1 MIAIFGHAGDDV
13 GRGDIGGL
21 GSLGSLGLGGLAL
34 DLDHGQLGHRGSFPC
49 LAVPGHVEGDGR
61 FLGSVLAILD
71 GVSLSILRGGDGDG
85 ADIAVAVLRHL
96 TDREGV
102 RDQVHR
108 LSAVIA
114 IFGHAGD
121 DVGRGDLGGHGSLGS
136 LGLGGLALD
145 LDLGQLGHRGSFPCL
160 AVPGHVEGDGLRN
173 GSVLAVL
180 DGVSISILRGGDGD
194 GADIVVAFLRH
205 LTDREGVR
213 DQVHLLGGVVVLGG
227 RAGDDVGRGD
237 LGGHGSLGSFGL
249 GGLALDLDLGQ
260 LSHLGS
266 FPLLTVPGHVEGDGL
281 RNGGVLAVLDGVS
294 LSILRG
300 GDGDGADI
308 AVAVLRHLTD
318 REGVRDQVHRLSAV
332 IAIFGHAGDDVG
344 RGDIGGLGSLGN
356 NLGGLVSIAVHQPQL
371 RGVVGVGC
379 AKEHALLGRGDAAQA
394 VVCSIAETVA
404 GDDVEVNTVLGNQ
417 QVKTGFALLRI
428 VVAAEVVNK
437 VVDSFIVNDG
447 IVDFEDLIK
456 HCLDA
461 FLHRV
466 HEVELILPAHGGNGS
481 HRSILSEELCG
492 CLRILGGELNR
503 VNRAQLVKNAI
514 NLGLECLIVG
524 EHLAVIRHRV
534 LVSGH
539 IRCKTGELLNQL
551 ERIIGEDGLAQEPLE
566 EYVVAVFA
574 QRSFQSLLQFIS
586 TTADIIVLHVA
597 KLTIRDLGELIGY
610 SGGIIGADVELTIVL
625 AHAPDILVGVV
636 AKTSA
641 EVADGAVGE
650 VGVVVLAG
658 HLLKVLVR
666 VHAIEIDGVVEVV
679 VQQFE
684 VASGGNFC
692 KVEHGVVIGAHI
704 QVTIVNPQ
712 VAGHG
717 VIDAKTVAILA
728 AGLVTNDLLPSELA
742 IAVLVATVHGKALLV
757 DLAVDVLIRH
767 DGNIQVAVILDDIP
781 DTAAVQTVGVHD
793 GREIIEVVLI
803 SDNTPFTQVSAG
815 VAAGNDDAAGSLV
828 AIIVIRSE
836 AHENLA
842 VIDDQTVHAAG
853 NNAVETG
860 VVVGDLSLVRIGVYL
875 DQRSCG
881 LAHADKVELVI
892 KTANHAIAG
901 QTVETGKT
909 GVTHENIG
917 IVLTD
922 VALAEDDLCFER
934 RLVYGDDDGIP
945 AGGISLVEGANA
957 EHAAHDL
964 SRHFLGIGISGQLA
978 IFYHTVKG
986 RLYVEVVL
994 MPCGIGAGANIN
1006 VIAVLAA
1013 VRHGPGVTVATI
1025 LIFAGENS
1033 VDLARTQSRVRN
1045 LVDRVATIGV
1055 DALLS
1060 RFVADVPVVVA
1071 DNRGER
1077 RSREQ
1082 SDYHDQTEQNAQ

>member
-1 MIAIFGHAGDDV
+1 MGLVDNGSGRILLRILLGRNGDGADVGLAVLRHLADLVSAGDGHPGTDV
-13 GRGDIGGL
+13 GLIGRAGDAIGAGERGFC

-34 DLDHGQLGHRGSFPC
+34 DLDHGQLGHLGSFPC
-49 LAVPGHVEGDGR
+49 LAVPGHVEGDGH

-85 ADIAVAVLRHL
+85 ADIVVAVLRHL

-102 RDQVHR
+102 
-108 LSAVIA
+108 
-114 IFGHAGD
+114 G
-121 DVGRGDLGGHGSLGS
+121 
-136 LGLGGLALD
+136 
-145 LDLGQLGHRGSFPCL
+145 
-160 AVPGHVEGDGLRN
+160 N
-173 GSVLAVL
+173 
-180 DGVSISILRGGDGD
+180 
-194 GADIVVAFLRH
+194 
-205 LTDREGVR
+205 
-213 DQVHLLGGVVVLGG
+213 QVHLLGGVVVLVGH
-227 RAGDDVGRGD
+227 AGDDVSRGD

-249 GGLALDLDLGQ
+249 GGLALDLDLG
-260 LSHLGS
+260 HLGHRGS
-266 FPLLTVPGHVEGDGL
+266 FPCLAVPGHVEGDGL

-294 LSILRG
+294 LSILRS

-308 AVAVLRHLTD
+308 GLAFLRHLTD
-318 REGVRDQVHRLSAV
+318 REGVRDQVHLLGGVVVLVGR
-332 IAIFGHAGDDVG
+332 AGDDVG
-344 RGDIGGLGSLGN
+344 RGDLGGLGSLGN
-356 NLGGLVSIAVHQPQL
+356 NLDGLVSIAVHQPQL

-447 IVDFEDLIK
+447 VVDFEDLIK

-466 HEVELILPAHGGNGS
+466 HEVELIRQAHGGNGS
-481 HRSILSEELCG
+481 NRNILSEELCG
-492 CLRILGGELNR
+492 CFRILDGELNR
-503 VNRAQLVKNAI
+503 VSQAQLVKNAI

-539 IRCKTGELLNQL
+539 FRCKTGELLNQL

-574 QRSFQSLLQFIS
+574 QSSFQSLLQFIS
-586 TTADIIVLHVA
+586 TTADIIVLHVT

-625 AHAPDILVGVV
+625 AHTPDILVGVV

-650 VGVVVLAG
+650 IGVVVLAG

-684 VASGGNFC
+684 VAGGGNFC

-728 AGLVTNDLLPSELA
+728 AVLFTNDLLPSEVA
-742 IAVLVATVHGKALLV
+742 IAVLVAAVHGKALLV

-803 SDNTPFTQVSAG
+803 SDNTPFTQVSTG

-901 QTVETGKT
+901 QNVETAT
-909 GVTHENIG
+909 SSGVTHENIG

-922 VALAEDDLCFER
+922 VALAEDDRCFER

-1013 VRHGPGVTVATI
+1013 VRHGPGVTVATV

-1045 LVDRVATIGV
+1045 LVDRVATFGV

-1077 RSREQ
+1077 RNREQ